1 MFSVVNSFYKGE
13 VRSEH
18 QLQAH
23 GPVFGKKIRLE
34 AHWAS
39 IRVGLYSRKP
49 GMVIYYT
56 YYAFS
61 IYVCTYHINHYVLC
75 IFYSSVCAYGFNT

>member
-1 MFSVVNSFYKGE
+1 MFSLVNSFYKGE
-13 VRSEH
+13 VSSEH

-49 GMVIYYT
+49 GKIGRY
-56 YYAFS
+56 
-61 IYVCTYHINHYVLC
+61 
-75 IFYSSVCAYGFNT
+75 